1 MASATLE
8 TLYGT
13 ALDNKIL
20 VGKEELDMIGRQKGT
35 VVDFKSLK
43 NNDIDHH
50 NQRDDD
56 DDDNDI
62 DHNQCDAIEKMII
75 TISITTNVMM
85 MMITISITTNV
96 MR

>member
-43 NNDIDHH
+43 N
-50 NQRDDD
+50 
-56 DDDNDI
+56 DNDI
-62 DHNQCDAIEKMII
+62 GHNQCDTIEKMII
-75 TISITTNVMM
+75 TISIITTNVMMM

>member
-1 MASATLE
+1 VASATLE

-43 NNDIDHH
+43 N
-50 NQRDDD
+50 
-56 DDDNDI
+56 DNDI
-62 DHNQCDAIEKMII
+62 GHNQCDTIEKMII